1 MSNRPPLRASAF
13 ADDLPAGQIRFVS
26 NFEPGIHDGKYTLQ
40 VDQKISATGAIVPE
54 LAQSFVV
61 SGPRFALDPADIYA
75 QYPPAAA
82 TGQFAEVLPH
92 VVMTK
97 RLLPWERLLP
107 PFDASVPWLALLVFE
122 EGELLTSGPA
132 DPALVVA
139 NYAETMTVSA
149 LLAQGSADVRVP
161 HVTPDS
167 QDEANLRC
175 QVVTISNT
183 TFATLLPTAR
193 ELPFLAHG
201 REVDMAGKAPV
212 GMPDNGLFSVV
223 VGNRFALPGTP
234 TLGAKCIVHLVTL
247 EGFGDLLGGAVP
259 LTPTQ
264 GTVKLVSLYSWNFSC
279 LPDPQQS
286 FGGLAQNLAYDSD
299 GTPRPAASLMLRL
312 PFASSG
318 NTDPV
323 TVATEGRL
331 SDGYAALGYHARTGE
346 DGFAWFRGALAPSVP
361 NPISKSAP
369 FKTASAAIVFE
380 SDTGVFDHSLA
391 AAWQCGRSLALA
403 DQGFAEALM
412 RLRQTARNQ
421 LQMRTLAAADLTGGE
436 PQDGPTRLAALFGGG
451 ALRLIARPVSLAAKQ
466 AAALRRTRAPA
477 PPPAPVTRLRRLL
490 AQHEVRA
497 ALAGDLADDPDAKAV
512 ALWLGQLMLLQN
524 VPFEHLVPDAR
535 MLPAETLRFFYAD
548 PNWIGAMVDGALAI
562 GLGSSEGSAIQD
574 VLTDQLESMAAAAA
588 LAIRAE
594 SLGLPPLQPADG
606 PTGGL
611 LIRSALIS
619 GWPGITVSGTAK
631 GIAVDLL
638 RLDVVAPNVLFC
650 LFNGVPDTVA
660 LEQPHEGLEFG
671 VDDKGQIV
679 TRTVSGSTVTDGAE
693 VVIYDPQAPDTEMA
707 TLRAGGQRVLNV
719 NSDPNF
725 PTSATP
731 GSAVDLL
738 TSIAVTLNTGTA
750 AISVAD
756 FAIQMVKGPEELTFS
771 ATPPSEPPTLA
782 GAKR

>member
-1 MSNRPPLRASAF
+1 MSNPPPRTPTF
-13 ADDLPAGQIRFVS
+13 PDDLPAGQIRFVS
-26 NFEPGIHDGKYTLQ
+26 NFEPGIHDGKYTLTI
-40 VDQKISATGAIVPE
+40 DQKISAAGATVPE
-54 LAQSFVV
+54 LSQTFVV
-61 SGPRFALDPADIYA
+61 SGPRFAIDPADIYA

-97 RLLPWERLLP
+97 RLLPWERILP
-107 PFDASVPWLALLVFE
+107 SFDASVPWLALLAFE
-122 EGELLTSGPA
+122 EGELLTDGSA

-149 LLAQGSADVRVP
+149 LLAQGSAEVRVP

-167 QDEANLRC
+167 QDEANLSC
-175 QVVTISNT
+175 QVIAISNA
-183 TFATLLPTAR
+183 TFAAVVPTAR

-201 REVDMAGKAPV
+201 REVDVAGKAPV
-212 GMPDNGLFSVV
+212 DMPDNGLFSVV
-223 VGNRFALPGTP
+223 VSNRFAQPGSP

-247 EGFGDLLGGAVP
+247 EGFGDLLGGASPV
-259 LTPTQ
+259 TPSE

-299 GTPRPAASLMLRL
+299 GAPRPAASLILRL
-312 PFASSG
+312 PFTPSG

-323 TVATEGRL
+323 TVAVEGRL
-331 SDGYAALGYHARTGE
+331 TDGYAALGYHARTGE
-346 DGFAWFRGALAPSVP
+346 DGFAWFRGALSPSIP
-361 NPISKSAP
+361 NPISKSGP

-421 LQMRTLAAADLTGGE
+421 LQMRTLAAADLTGEE
-436 PQDGPTRLAALFGGG
+436 PRDGPTRLAAVFSGG
-451 ALRLIARPVSLAAKQ
+451 ALRMIAKPVSLAAKQ
-466 AAALRRTRAPA
+466 AASLRKAPA
-477 PPPAPVTRLRRLL
+477 PVPAPVTRLRRLL
-490 AQHEVRA
+490 AQSQVRA
-497 ALAGDLADDPDAKAV
+497 DLAGSLADDPDARTV
-512 ALWLGQLMLLQN
+512 SLWLGQLMLLQN
-524 VPFEHLVPDAR
+524 VPFEHLVPYAR
-535 MLPAETLRFFYAD
+535 MLPAESLRFFYAD
-548 PNWIGAMVDGALAI
+548 PNWIGAMIDGALAI
-562 GLGSSEGSAIQD
+562 GLGSSEESAIQD
-574 VLTDQLESMAAAAA
+574 ALTDKLESMAAAAA

-594 SLGLPPLQPADG
+594 SLGLPPIPPADG

-631 GIAVDLL
+631 GTAVDLL
-638 RLDVVAPNVLFC
+638 RLDVIAPNVMFC
-650 LFNGVPDTVA
+650 LFNGVPDTVT

-693 VVIYDPQAPDTEMA
+693 VPIYDPQAPETQMV
-707 TLRAGGQRVLNV
+707 TLRSGGQRVLNV

-725 PTSATP
+725 PTSSTP
-731 GSAVDLL
+731 DSAVDLL
-738 TSIAVTLNTGTA
+738 TSIAVALDTGTA

-771 ATPPSEPPTLA
+771 ATPPSEPPTLP